1 MEKKIALIT
10 GVTGQDGGYLA
21 RLLLEKGYEPY
32 LCETEDE
39 ARSKCLELI
48 QLKKW
53 PCYFFKSDT
62 TGEKDF
68 EEFFTANEDL
78 DMGRFDTVGVI
89 RNQPAFDGAKLD
101 EFMGGIDTLRAQATW
116 TKNDIVKLYFGL
128 LPEFSHKETG
138 KYLDQR
144 M

>member
-1 MEKKIALIT
+1 MTKFSDIA
-10 GVTGQDGGYLA
+10 QRY
-21 RLLLEKGYEPY
+21 LLEKGYEPY

-68 EEFFTANEDL
+68 EEFFTDKETLN
-78 DMGRFDTVGVI
+78 MNIFKNIGVI
-89 RNQPAFDGAKLD
+89 KNKLLFDDNALCYFEENVKKLFNQGS
-101 EFMGGIDTLRAQATW
+101 W
-116 TKNDIVKLYFGL
+116 TKNEILNLFQTI
-128 LPEFSHKETG
+128 LPDFKHLETG
-138 KYLDQR
+138 KYLDQK